1 MKKIY
6 SIICTLCIVNCALI
20 QAQSIEIMREGA
32 AFAIIS
38 PSAKYIAGNISDYAV
53 YYGLESKVAKTLEGE
68 MLDDGGCFVW
78 DLNDLGQLA
87 VDWKKQ
93 AAIWTETDGYTIL
106 PHPEGLTK
114 DEKAYSA
121 VRCITN
127 DGKTLVVSFADPTTS
142 VYVYTLGED
151 GNYSMEKLPMP
162 TEDPIFHQVPQFAAP
177 MGINDDATRIMGRY
191 RIDTGLE
198 ELPFVWEKDEN
209 AKWNLRWVALNFIVK
224 GGETDA
230 VYPGEFEFDGS
241 NFDVESGEWQEEY
254 DKAWAEY
261 DQLWLDYEA
270 TLRASATGY
279 YYNAKGSL
287 SGMRMSRNG
296 KYANAQISYELTN
309 ETYPAVIDIDA
320 DTVYVFT
327 CRPGGGCVSVTNEGV
342 ISILAVLSDF
352 SWSYVSS
359 IDNPKVD
366 MTITEYTM
374 QRTNGAIN
382 LADYMIYET
391 PNGPQLAEGNAHLA
405 CYGDG
410 FVSWQYN
417 GFGDNMRYETIVVQ
431 FDGPVD
437 NETIYSSELE
447 IFPNPT
453 KGVLNISE
461 ELTDVQIFDLTG
473 RVIYAA
479 PIVQTTIDLSNIVS
493 GTYLLVANKQGQKVS
508 AKIMINR

>member
-1 MKKIY
+1 
-6 SIICTLCIVNCALI
+6 
-20 QAQSIEIMREGA
+20 
-32 AFAIIS
+32 
-38 PSAKYIAGNISDYAV
+38 
-53 YYGLESKVAKTLEGE
+53 
-68 MLDDGGCFVW
+68 
-78 DLNDLGQLA
+78 
-87 VDWKKQ
+87 
-93 AAIWTETDGYTIL
+93 
-106 PHPEGLTK
+106 
-114 DEKAYSA
+114 
-121 VRCITN
+121 
-127 DGKTLVVSFADPTTS
+127 
-142 VYVYTLGED
+142 
-151 GNYSMEKLPMP
+151 
-162 TEDPIFHQVPQFAAP
+162 
-177 MGINDDATRIMGRY
+177 MGINEDATRIMGRY

-209 AKWNLRWVALNFIVK
+209 GKWNLRWVALDFLMK
-224 GGETDA
+224 GGATDA

-241 NFDVESGEWQEEY
+241 NYDVESGEWQEEY

-270 TLRASATGY
+270 TLRAHSTGY

-309 ETYPAVIDIDA
+309 ETYPAVIDLDA

-327 CRPGGGCVSVTNEGV
+327 CRPGGGCVSVTNDGV

-382 LADYMIYET
+382 LADYMMYET
-391 PNGPQLAEGNAHLA
+391 PNGPQLAEGNAHLS
-405 CYGDG
+405 CNGNG

-417 GFGDNMRYETIVVQ
+417 GFGDNMRYETIVVK

-437 NETIYSSELE
+437 NETIYSPDLD
-447 IFPNPT
+447 IYPNPT
-453 KGVLNISE
+453 KGILNILE

-473 RVIYAA
+473 RVIYEASV
-479 PIVQTTIDLSNIVS
+479 VQSTIDLSNIVS
-493 GTYLLVANKQGQKVS
+493 GTYLLVANKQGQRVS
-508 AKIMINR
+508 AKVVINK

>member
-6 SIICTLCIVNCALI
+6 SIICTLCIVNCALF

-209 AKWNLRWVALNFIVK
+209 GKWNLRWVALNFIVK

-374 QRTNGAIN
+374 QRTNGAIH
-382 LADYMIYET
+382 LADYMMYET
-391 PNGPQLAEGNAHLA
+391 PNGPQLAEGNAHLS
-405 CYGDG
+405 CNGNG

-417 GFGDNMRYETIVVQ
+417 GFGDNMRYETIVVK

-437 NETIYSSELE
+437 NETI
-447 IFPNPT
+447 
-453 KGVLNISE
+453 
-461 ELTDVQIFDLTG
+461 
-473 RVIYAA
+473 
-479 PIVQTTIDLSNIVS
+479 
-493 GTYLLVANKQGQKVS
+493 
-508 AKIMINR
+508 

>member
-1 MKKIY
+1 M
-6 SIICTLCIVNCALI
+6 
-20 QAQSIEIMREGA
+20 
-32 AFAIIS
+32 
-38 PSAKYIAGNISDYAV
+38 
-53 YYGLESKVAKTLEGE
+53 
-68 MLDDGGCFVW
+68 
-78 DLNDLGQLA
+78 
-87 VDWKKQ
+87 
-93 AAIWTETDGYTIL
+93 
-106 PHPEGLTK
+106 
-114 DEKAYSA
+114 
-121 VRCITN
+121 
-127 DGKTLVVSFADPTTS
+127 
-142 VYVYTLGED
+142 
-151 GNYSMEKLPMP
+151 
-162 TEDPIFHQVPQFAAP
+162 
-177 MGINDDATRIMGRY
+177 
-191 RIDTGLE
+191 
-198 ELPFVWEKDEN
+198 
-209 AKWNLRWVALNFIVK
+209 
-224 GGETDA
+224 
-230 VYPGEFEFDGS
+230 
-241 NFDVESGEWQEEY
+241 
-254 DKAWAEY
+254 
-261 DQLWLDYEA
+261 
-270 TLRASATGY
+270 
-279 YYNAKGSL
+279 
-287 SGMRMSRNG
+287 
-296 KYANAQISYELTN
+296 
-309 ETYPAVIDIDA
+309 
-320 DTVYVFT
+320 FT

-417 GFGDNMRYETIVVQ
+417 GFGDNMRYETIVVK

-437 NETIYSSELE
+437 NETIYSPELE